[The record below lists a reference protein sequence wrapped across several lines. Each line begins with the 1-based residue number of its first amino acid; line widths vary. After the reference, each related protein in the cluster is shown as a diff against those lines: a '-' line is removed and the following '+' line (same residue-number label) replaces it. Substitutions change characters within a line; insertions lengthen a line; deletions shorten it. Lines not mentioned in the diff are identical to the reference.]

1 MHKNIYLLLGFLF
14 LVVAGIGFILPVLPG
29 TPFVLLAAW
38 CFARSSEKWHQWLLR
53 SELFGPVIQNWEE
66 NRCITIRTKIFA
78 IASMLL
84 VGVSSIVFGVDA
96 LWLRGL
102 VAILITVGAVTV
114 LSIRTCEKMS

>member
-38 CFARSSEKWHQWLLR
+38 CFARSSEKWHQWLLKN
-53 SELFGPVIQNWEE
+53 EIFGPLIQNWEE
-66 NRCITIRTKIFA
+66 NRCISIRTKIVA
-78 IASMLL
+78 IGSMLM
-84 VGVSSIVFGVDA
+84 VGGSSIVFGVDE

-102 VAILITVGAVTV
+102 VAILITAGAVAV
-114 LSIRTCEKMS
+114 LSIRTCEKTS